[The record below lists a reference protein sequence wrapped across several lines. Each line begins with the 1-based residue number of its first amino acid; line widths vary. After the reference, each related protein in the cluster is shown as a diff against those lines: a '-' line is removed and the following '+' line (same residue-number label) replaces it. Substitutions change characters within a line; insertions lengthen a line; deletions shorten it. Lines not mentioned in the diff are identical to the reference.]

1 LTKGRLREQAPF
13 FISGS
18 ENGFISFRIT
28 VGPNR
33 AVKKQRLICLSFF
46 MSLFTAR
53 LDFDGMIVV
62 LDGAPFVPN
71 GRINTVGEPI
81 YREYELVNFFR

>member
-1 LTKGRLREQAPF
+1 MNRRPF

-33 AVKKQRLICLSFF
+33 AVKKQGLICLSFF

-53 LDFDGMIVV
+53 LDFDGMVVV
-62 LDGAPFVPN
+62 LDGGTIRAKPTD
-71 GRINTVGEPI
+71 NTVAEPI
-81 YREYELVNFFR
+81 

>member
-1 LTKGRLREQAPF
+1 MTKGRLREQAPF
-13 FISGS
+13 LISGS

-28 VGPNR
+28 VWSESSR
-33 AVKKQRLICLSFF
+33 KKTEADLPLFF

-53 LDFDGMIVV
+53 LDFDGMAVV
-62 LDGAPFVPN
+62 LDGGTIRAKPTH
-71 GRINTVGEPI
+71 NTVGEPI